1 MNKLRTE
8 NYALLYCNC
17 CSASG
22 NAQGNKEQRGPAEE
36 GRQHEGKMATAYLA
50 RSKAPGSLVH
60 GFSLEEKEAV
70 SALTALQQ

>member
-1 MNKLRTE
+1 M
-8 NYALLYCNC
+8 
-17 CSASG
+17 
-22 NAQGNKEQRGPAEE
+22 QGNEEQRGLAEE

-50 RSKAPGSLVH
+50 RSQEPGSLVQ